1 VIEMPEVVKCGICHK
16 KIHVKN
22 FADQM
27 KKIREHR
34 KAKHPQAFRK
44 SVKKAVATRKRNR
57 K

>member
-1 VIEMPEVVKCGICHK
+1 MPEVVKCGICHK